1 MFGYLDFFMYL
12 CTQNNTTMTREQAKQ
27 ILLKDV
33 EKNIK
38 KFGEDA
44 DAILMTRIGKNSW
57 TWKEYKEAVINDT
70 DLEGC
75 KDSNPIDML
84 LDYEE
89 YRLERGLK
97 SMVDVFL
104 KEE

>member
-1 MFGYLDFFMYL
+1 MYL
-12 CTQNNTTMTREQAKQ
+12 CNQNDTTMTREQAKQ

-38 KFGEDA
+38 KFGEDTVA
-44 DAILMTRIGKNSW
+44 VMSPMPGKNSW

-70 DLEGC
+70 NLEGTE
-75 KDSNPIDML
+75 DMNPIDSIL
-84 LDYEE
+84 KYDE